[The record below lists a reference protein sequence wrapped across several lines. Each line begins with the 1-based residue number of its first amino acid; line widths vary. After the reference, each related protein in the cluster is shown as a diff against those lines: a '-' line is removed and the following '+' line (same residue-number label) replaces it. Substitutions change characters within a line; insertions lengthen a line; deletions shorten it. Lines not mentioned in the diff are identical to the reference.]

1 MKKVAYLLKLFKTY
15 STYFVWQNE
24 IIYDQNFV
32 INGWWF
38 MSDIRFI
45 QLPGRK
51 KAKIFNWIVLGRG
64 YKEFLKY

>member
-1 MKKVAYLLKLFKTY
+1 
-15 STYFVWQNE
+15 
-24 IIYDQNFV
+24 
-32 INGWWF
+32 

-64 YKEFLKY
+64 YRELLYLKSLFGNIGDFEDFGNY